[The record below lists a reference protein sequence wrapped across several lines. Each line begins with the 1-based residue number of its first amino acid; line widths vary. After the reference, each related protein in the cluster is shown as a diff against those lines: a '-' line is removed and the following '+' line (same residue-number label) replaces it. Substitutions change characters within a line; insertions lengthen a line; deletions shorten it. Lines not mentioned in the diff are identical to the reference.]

1 MTINLNFGATH
12 FVSSSPTQSTKHL
25 CCLFSS
31 KEGLAMLAY
40 WILRTL
46 DNTVKIQEIVFN
58 LVLRYFNPESDMFCS
73 PQNHFKIRIIPRLF
87 NRHYIKAHHT
97 IELSNTKRALDG
109 KLNLRV
115 NTNNKNKSFDC
126 IFSQFILN
134 RSGCSARMLKFAT
147 SDCVP

>member
-1 MTINLNFGATH
+1 
-12 FVSSSPTQSTKHL
+12 
-25 CCLFSS
+25 
-31 KEGLAMLAY
+31 MLAY
-40 WILRTL
+40 WIHRTL
-46 DNTVKIQEIVFN
+46 DNTVKIQERVFN
-58 LVLRYFNPESDMFCS
+58 LVLRYFNSESDMFF
-73 PQNHFKIRIIPRLF
+73 HLEIPRLF
-87 NRHYIKAHHT
+87 NRNYIKAHHI